1 MFKAGIIAALGLSI
15 SAAAYAADRGAAAYE
30 PFPTGYGYMDAS
42 EITKLHDAWQDGS
55 NKPGNQAIIRDHG
68 WRLWAGIMQQASGTS
83 WPVWYTWPNSTAAF
97 LPAAPAGLGSA
108 LAEGKPAS
116 SMLQRNMLNNT
127 NPVHVD
133 SPFYPIPE
141 PVANQYPSAVNNC
154 TKDPKN
160 PKNPEEDPNICD
172 GAHFQFNGDILIATE
187 SLSQEGFDWIRGNR
201 LYLKETLDKDHRA
214 KTHQLLAPQQHVVT
228 KHMFWPVKA
237 GQVSAVPVWRSN
249 YYPESYPDYAGYETW
264 RDLIAIDPTGQNVGK
279 TMQVSYLYGLYQP
292 SEKPLPLDKRKQW
305 PTVTASAKVYGLNDF
320 YYHKVTADDWASFDE
335 ADKAIINAASYWSYN
350 QPFGVGDFL
359 VTIAMHVNTK
369 EIPTWTMQ
377 SVWWSDEPNAGQYAK
392 NRPQLPQAKG
402 PWDHYLLVDAYG
414 SPEQKPPVSQPVATN
429 PYIELA
435 SHPIATNC
443 NNCHNRA
450 GWPKGPDP
458 DQSSYQ
464 SSDCPDLLAT
474 LSPDSDCLKKLTL
487 TDFQWI
493 ITNRAIPV
501 KPQ

>member
-30 PFPTGYGYMDAS
+30 PFPSGYGYMDAN
-42 EITKLHDAWQDGS
+42 EITKLHNAWQDGS

-68 WRLWAGIMQQASGTS
+68 WRLWAGIMQQASGTN
-83 WPVWYTWPNSTAAF
+83 WPLWFTWPNSTAAF
-97 LPAAPAGLGSA
+97 LPAAPAGLGAAQAGAGSA
-108 LAEGKPAS
+108 G
-116 SMLQRNMLNNT
+116 SMLQRNQLNNSV
-127 NPVHVD
+127 NVD
-133 SPFYPIPE
+133 GPFYPVPG
-141 PVANQYPSAVNNC
+141 PVVIAYPHATHDC
-154 TKDPKN
+154 LADH
-160 PKNPEEDPNICD
+160 EAICD

-201 LYLKETLDKDHRA
+201 LYLGAELDSAHTA
-214 KTHQLLAPQQHVVT
+214 GEHQLLAPQRHVVT

-249 YYPESYPDYAGYETW
+249 YYPESYPDYAGYEKW

-292 SEKPLPLDKRKQW
+292 DDHTRQW
-305 PTVTASAKVYGLNDF
+305 KTVSASAKVYGLNDF

-377 SVWWSDEPNAGQYAK
+377 SVWWSDQPNVGPYAQ

-414 SPEQKPPVSQPVATN
+414 SPVLAGAPPVSQPVATN

-450 GWPKGPDP
+450 GWPHGPNADE
-458 DQSSYQ
+458 SNYQ
-464 SSDCPDLLAT
+464 GLVCPDLLAT
-474 LSPDSDCLKKLTL
+474 LSPESDCVKNLTL

-493 ITNRAIPV
+493 ITDRAIV
-501 KPQ
+501 AKPK